1 MIRIVPHY
9 FLSPK
14 KDIRKVTW
22 YAPTMTRLNLLEHCS
37 LPPLCLQER
46 VWKVWFKKRKK
57 AIAIAGLSLAVVF
70 EGFDRVFASGLDG
83 RIDAEDDADNDGYYA
98 C

>member
-1 MIRIVPHY
+1 MSVMI
-9 FLSPK
+9 
-14 KDIRKVTW
+14 
-22 YAPTMTRLNLLEHCS
+22 C
-37 LPPLCLQER
+37 QE
-46 VWKVWFKKRKK
+46 
-57 AIAIAGLSLAVVF
+57 LAVVF